1 MHYSDFGSLQNF
13 NKITLTKPS
22 LAVLQDTIGFVFR
35 LSKLRIC
42 FTYQAFL
49 GVLIEEFENMFV
61 RGWLVTDHV
70 YRAEHSSR
78 KKNFEELFSFE
89 IWLLNDDMEL
99 E

>member
-49 GVLIEEFENMFV
+49 GVLIEGNFRNC
-61 RGWLVTDHV
+61 GAKLHI
-70 YRAEHSSR
+70 
-78 KKNFEELFSFE
+78 KK
-89 IWLLNDDMEL
+89 W
-99 E
+99 